1 MWAPLG
7 LTASRASGEA
17 RSGIPKSGEPCII
30 RSGASRSNLGDAVA
44 LIAADEL
51 RSLLETAHLLRSP
64 KNAGCL
70 LAALAKARPEDL
82 RPMSIRA
89 LGEPFGLEG

>member
-1 MWAPLG
+1 
-7 LTASRASGEA
+7 
-17 RSGIPKSGEPCII
+17 
-30 RSGASRSNLGDAVA
+30 
-44 LIAADEL
+44 
-51 RSLLETAHLLRSP
+51 LETAHLLRSP